1 MSDGI
6 VKKVPLV
13 SLTKEQNV
21 KLIFSLA
28 VTFAKDNDGSSLEKT
43 NGRSVGMR
51 DKDQERDRERE
62 K

>member
-1 MSDGI
+1 MVLAGRAKNAYFFVI
-6 VKKVPLV
+6 K
-13 SLTKEQNV
+13 NV